1 MTQTATLP
9 PEVTSLNPAPARMQ
23 GGAFLITDATPAQC
37 FFPEDFTLEQKQIA
51 QATADF
57 ATEQVM
63 PETDAIEA
71 KDFSITR
78 RLIAQA
84 AELGLTAADIPEE
97 YGGLGLDKATS
108 AIIAENISKQ
118 ASFSVAFSAH
128 TGIGTLPLVW
138 YGTPAQKA
146 KYLPKL
152 ADGSFVGAYALSES
166 SSGSDAL
173 SARTRAVWSDD
184 GQTYTLNGEKMWIT
198 NGGFADVYTVF
209 AKCLIPT
216 ADAAGKPNK
225 DAGKERLT
233 AFLIERGTPGFSN
246 GPEEHKLGIRGS
258 STTPLILTDC
268 VIPAANLLGEVGK
281 GHHIAFNILNV
292 GRYKLGNAAVG
303 GAKMSFANSVKY
315 AKERKAFGKSI
326 SEFGLIQQKLAD
338 MATGIFIGEAVCYRT
353 VGMID
358 QALAEIDRND
368 TRAIQAQIESY
379 AVECS
384 IVKVWTSEML
394 DMVVDEGLQ
403 IFAGYGYVEEFPA
416 ERAYRDSRIN
426 RIFEGT
432 NEINRLIITGWL
444 LKSATSGKLALMPA
458 IRRWPAGLG
467 VRPSGFR
474 EEADPVRRRRRFAA
488 LRAGPGGRAGGN
500 GRAGRHDSERVR
512 HGIGNPARGQD
523 DAMQDGG
530 PRRQGSDSVS
540 HGSALRRAGD
550 RDGRAL
556 CPSGDCGILGR
567 RYGAGAI
574 RHSEAFGQTRP
585 GRFRCPAPP
594 DCRACCRSRQIRSLT
609 GESLTRQHV
618 VQTGWT
624 SSATSA
630 ANRRL

>member
-9 PEVTSLNPAPARMQ
+9 PEVTSLNPASARMQ
-23 GGAFLITDATPAQC
+23 GGAFLITDATPGQC

-458 IRRWPAGLG
+458 IRKIMDEVTNPRE
-467 VRPSGFR
+467 R
-474 EEADPVRRRRRFAA
+474 EERDGPLASAYGLLASAKKLTLFAA
-488 LRAGPGGRAGGN
+488 GVASQRFGQALADEQEVMGALADMILSVYAMESGILRADKMTQCKMAAPGGKARIPSAMAQLYAEQAIETVERSARLVIAASSEGDTA
-500 GRAGRHDSERVR
+500 RVQFAILRRLGRHDPV
-512 HGIGNPARGQD
+512 
-523 DAMQDGG
+523 
-530 PRRQGSDSVS
+530 DSV
-540 HGSALRRAGD
+540 ALRRRIA
-550 RDGRAL
+550 A
-556 CPSGDCGILGR
+556 
-567 RYGAGAI
+567 
-574 RHSEAFGQTRP
+574 
-585 GRFRCPAPP
+585 
-594 DCRACCRSRQIRSLT
+594 
-609 GESLTRQHV
+609 HV
-618 VQTGWT
+618 VEAG
-624 SSATSA
+624 
-630 ANRRL
+630 RYVL